1 MKFDY
6 HMILVS
12 EQTTPNL
19 VPLLDESNRPKGV
32 VMVVSPQMEVQA
44 QWLTPVIRRK
54 GLLVERID
62 VPDAFDYFQME
73 NAILEWLS
81 AHADQQVALNVTGG
95 TKPMAMAAQ
104 SAFLMA
110 GKPVFYVSDGSDQ
123 ILWLSEKMTT
133 RARIPEK
140 IKIPEYL
147 EIHGYSS
154 PSIGKPSV
162 PSALRDLAQALA
174 ANARVWGGALGALNF
189 LAHGAKNKLKTNSV
203 PSHILS
209 DEKFQQVTELFAS
222 NDLLRWSAGCITFP
236 SESARQFVNG
246 GWLEFHTYKILADL
260 APKLGFVDYGTNVV
274 VQAKNGET
282 KNEIDAA
289 FMHGNHLHII
299 ECKTANL
306 TQISESGETKV
317 TDVLYKLDSLLRI
330 GGKRTYGMLIDFRGG
345 LSSYDLGRAAHL
357 NIEIVSAQTLPRLE
371 ERITAWVQ
379 KTTPVQV
386 GAEA

>member
-19 VPLLDESNRPKGV
+19 VPLLDEADRPKSV

-54 GLLVERID
+54 GMQVERIN

-73 NAILEWLS
+73 STIFEWLH
-81 AHADQQVALNVTGG
+81 AHKGQQVALNVTGG

-104 SAFLMA
+104 SAFHSMD
-110 GKPVFYVSDGSDQ
+110 KPIFYVSDGSDQ
-123 ILWLSEKMTT
+123 ILWLSQKITT

-140 IKIPEYL
+140 IRIPEYL

-154 PSIGKPSV
+154 PSIGKPNV
-162 PSALRDLAQALA
+162 PAALRDLAQALA
-174 ANARVWGGALGALNF
+174 TNARSWGAALGALNF
-189 LAHGAKNKLKTNSV
+189 LAHSAKDKLKTKSV
-203 PSHILS
+203 PPNILS
-209 DEKFQQVTELFAS
+209 DAKFQQVTEHFES
-222 NDLLRWSAGCITFP
+222 NNLLHWDGACITFP

-246 GWLEFHTYKILADL
+246 GWLEFHTYKILSDL
-260 APKLGFVDYGTNVV
+260 APKMGFVDYGTNVV
-274 VQAKNGET
+274 VKAKNGET

-306 TQISESGETKV
+306 TQISESGDTKV
-317 TDVLYKLDSLLRI
+317 TDVLYKLDSLLKI
-330 GGKRTYGMLIDFRGG
+330 GGKRTYGMLIDYRGG

-357 NIEIVSAQTLPRLE
+357 NIEVVSAQTLPRLE
-371 ERITAWVQ
+371 EHLTAWVQ

-386 GAEA
+386 VAEN

>member
-1 MKFDY
+1 MKYDY

-19 VPLLDESNRPKGV
+19 IPLLDETNRPKAV

-54 GLLVERID
+54 GMLVERIN
-62 VPDAFDYFQME
+62 VPDAFDYFQIE
-73 NAILEWLS
+73 STIFEWLH
-81 AHADQQVALNVTGG
+81 AHDDQQIALNVTGG

-104 SAFLMA
+104 SAFHA
-110 GKPVFYVSDGSDQ
+110 ARKPIFYVSDGSDQ
-123 ILWLSEKMTT
+123 ILWLSEKITT
-133 RARIPEK
+133 RAQLPEK

-154 PSIGKPSV
+154 PSIGKPLI
-162 PSALRDLAQALA
+162 PGPLRDLAQTLA
-174 ANARVWGGALGALNF
+174 ANARSWGGALGALNL
-189 LAHGAKNKLKTNSV
+189 LAQGAVGKLKTKLV
-203 PSHILS
+203 PSDILS
-209 DEKFQQVTELFAS
+209 NVQFQQITDLFEK
-222 NDLLRWSAGCITFP
+222 NDLLQWSGACITFP

-274 VQAKNGET
+274 VQSKDGET

-306 TQISESGETKV
+306 ARISESGETKV
-317 TDVLYKLDSLLRI
+317 TDVLYKLDSLLKI
-330 GGKRTYGMLIDFRGG
+330 GGKRTYGMLIDYRGG
-345 LSSYDLGRAAHL
+345 LSSYDLGRADHL
-357 NIEIVSAQTLPRLE
+357 NIEVVSAKTLPQLE
-371 ERITAWVQ
+371 ERLAAWVQ
-379 KTTPVQV
+379 KTTPVQTSDQ
-386 GAEA
+386 